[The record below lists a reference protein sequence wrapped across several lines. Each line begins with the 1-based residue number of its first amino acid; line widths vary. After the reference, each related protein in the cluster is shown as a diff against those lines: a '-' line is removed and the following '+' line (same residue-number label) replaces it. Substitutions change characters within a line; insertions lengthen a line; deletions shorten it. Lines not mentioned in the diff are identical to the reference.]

1 MKKGRPYKL
10 LVYSFFFCQVFS
22 LSAALPYYSLSIIPS
37 FLYILWSVFSK
48 INDFKSFEKF
58 RNLKF
63 SSLSLEFVVETDDS
77 DGRYTADTH
86 NECTFWWCDSDRT
99 CVCNGSFIGRS
110 SLFPFLYISIA
121 IIKRE
126 RKKKESDANTN
137 MSARLCRLPFFLLFI
152 SEGNILREREL
163 LLLLLFV
170 CALCTELKDPFGNHA
185 DIYVCVY
192 ICEEA
197 QWLYLD
203 VVLVSLSLQSFFLG
217 AANHHRKGEKKGIFF
232 FFRNQLGNDGPSVS
246 CSAVHRVVMSFS
258 SFFFLIFC
266 RFFFGREDRENE
278 KISYPLLLWHI
289 ERRLEWML
297 SHIIRFDWIISYRLR
312 WTVDA
317 SH

>member
-1 MKKGRPYKL
+1 MILNHLKN
-10 LVYSFFFCQVFS
+10 FEIWNF
-22 LSAALPYYSLSIIPS
+22 LP
-37 FLYILWSVFSK
+37 
-48 INDFKSFEKF
+48 
-58 RNLKF
+58 
-63 SSLSLEFVVETDDS
+63 SLEFVVETDDS

-126 RKKKESDANTN
+126 REKKSNRTQTQT
-137 MSARLCRLPFFLLFI
+137 CRLVFVVFPFFFI
-152 SEGNILREREL
+152 YFGGEYTEREREL

-185 DIYVCVY
+185 DILYVCVY

-217 AANHHRKGEKKGIFF
+217 AANHHRKGEKKRNFF
-232 FFRNQLGNDGPSVS
+232 FF
-246 CSAVHRVVMSFS
+246 
-258 SFFFLIFC
+258 
-266 RFFFGREDRENE
+266 
-278 KISYPLLLWHI
+278 
-289 ERRLEWML
+289 LE
-297 SHIIRFDWIISYRLR
+297 IN
-312 WTVDA
+312 
-317 SH
+317 